1 MRIST
6 SLMEQLGM
14 DAIVRQQ
21 ARLSR
26 TQLELSTGLRILT
39 PSDDPSAAVRALDL
53 NESLESNRQFQ
64 SNIQATRS
72 RLEFEESTLAG
83 ADNVLQRARELAV
96 QSLNDTLS
104 PSDRQAI
111 GQEMRQLLDEM
122 LGLANTRDANGE
134 YIFAGFRSDTVPF
147 EFDSSRTPP
156 SYVYQ
161 GDKNQ
166 RLLQIAPQRPMAD
179 GDSGFAVFENVPS
192 NSGANAIAASGGRQ
206 SVLNTLYSLTQA
218 LSGNFTASHG
228 AVLGTQDLSSGIDYS
243 GGSVTFNLAVDG
255 GAAVP
260 VSIAAASY
268 ASADDLVGAINAGIG
283 ATALSGTVVAQH
295 RAGFIEFVS
304 AATGATSSV
313 TVSDDSDGVLSD
325 LGFTNLQSGAGAA
338 LTFHDAAST
347 ALTDIDAALQN
358 IFDTRASVGARLNAL
373 DEQEDLHSKFIV
385 DTQAALSDIQDLDYA
400 EAISRFN
407 IQQVALQA
415 AQQAYVKV
423 QGLSLFDY
431 LR

>member
-6 SLMEQLGM
+6 PLMERFGI
-14 DAIVRQQ
+14 DAILKQQ
-21 ARLSR
+21 AELSK
-26 TQLELSTGLRILT
+26 TQLQLSAGRRILT
-39 PSDDPSAAVRALDL
+39 PSDDPSAAVRALHL
-53 NESLESNRQFQ
+53 NESLETNKQFQ

-72 RLEFEESTLAG
+72 RLQFEDSTLAG
-83 ADNVLQRARELAV
+83 AGNVLQRARELTV

-104 PSDRQAI
+104 PSDRQGI

-122 LGLANTRDANGE
+122 QGLANTRDAGGE
-134 YIFAGFRSDTVPF
+134 YIFAGFRSDTIPF
-147 EFDSSRTPP
+147 AFDGNRTPP

-166 RLLQIAPQRPMAD
+166 RLLQIGPQRPMAD

-192 NSGANAIAASGGRQ
+192 NSGASAIAASGGRQ
-206 SVLNTLYSLTQA
+206 SILNTLYSLTQA
-218 LSGNFTASHG
+218 LNGNFTASHG
-228 AVLGTQDLSSGIDYS
+228 AVLGAKDLSSGINY
-243 GGSVTFNLAVDG
+243 GSPVTFDLTVDG
-255 GAAVP
+255 GAATA
-260 VSIAAASY
+260 VSIPAGNY
-268 ASADDLVGAINAGIG
+268 ASADDLVTAINAGIG
-283 ATALSGTVVAQH
+283 ATALSGKVVAQQ
-295 RAGFIEFVS
+295 RSGFIEFVS
-304 AATGATSSV
+304 ATTGATSSV
-313 TVSDDSDGVLSD
+313 TISNNINNVLTD
-325 LGFTNLQSGAGAA
+325 LGFADPQSGTGADP
-338 LTFHDAAST
+338 TFHDAASA

-358 IFDTRASVGARLNAL
+358 ILDTRTSAGARLNAL
-373 DEQEDLHSKFIV
+373 DEHEDLLGKFVV
-385 DTQAALSDIQDLDYA
+385 DTQANLSDIQDLDYA